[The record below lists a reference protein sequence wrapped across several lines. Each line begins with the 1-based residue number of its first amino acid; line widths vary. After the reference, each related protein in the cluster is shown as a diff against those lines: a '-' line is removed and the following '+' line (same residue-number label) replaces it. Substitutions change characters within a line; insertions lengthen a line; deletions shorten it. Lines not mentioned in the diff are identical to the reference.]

1 MIWINFL
8 HLYQPANMDD
18 YRIKEATELSYS
30 RIVRALE
37 EHPKTKFTIN
47 ISGCLISRWENLG
60 YSDLIKRIKNLID
73 KKQIE
78 LVGSAAYHPILPL
91 ISEGEAKRQIIEN
104 EEIIKKHFGP
114 IELKGFFFPEMAYG
128 HKVAKIIK
136 SMGYEYLILD
146 EISRNGKLNQ
156 TDTKKIYLDKNSG
169 LKIIF
174 RERNLSKKYIPDE
187 LLKQKSQNGFFITAT
202 DGELYG
208 LRHLDPTGEF
218 EKLLKNKNLVTKTIS
233 EFVAEKKPTEKINI
247 VSSNWE
253 STEEDIKRKNYYA
266 LWQNKKNKIQNE
278 LWRLASIAGKLEEKN
293 KKDKNYYWARW
304 HLVRGLASCTFWWAS
319 GENLG
324 KFSPLSWN
332 PDEIERGTNEL
343 IRSIRA
349 LDNQKT
355 RKEKIQSE
363 KIYIK
368 IKQLTWKHHWTYYW
382 KKK

>member
-1 MIWINFL
+1 
-8 HLYQPANMDD
+8 MDD
-18 YRIKEATELSYS
+18 YRIKEATELSYW

-37 EHPKTKFTIN
+37 EHPHVKFTIN
-47 ISGCLISRWENLG
+47 ISGCLVSRWENLG
-60 YSDLIKRIKNLID
+60 YFDLIERIKNLIE

-91 ISEGEAKRQIIEN
+91 ISEGEAKRQIAEN
-104 EEIIKKHFGP
+104 EEIIRKYFGT
-114 IELKGFFFPEMAYG
+114 IKLKGFFFPEMAYN

-136 SMGYEYLILD
+136 SMGYKYLILD

-169 LKIIF
+169 LKIVF
-174 RERNLSKKYIPDE
+174 RERGLSKKYVPDE
-187 LLKQKSQNGFFITAT
+187 LLGRKNKNEFFITAT

-208 LRHLDPTGEF
+208 LRHMDPTGEF
-218 EKLLKNKNLVTKTIS
+218 EKLLKNKNLITKTIS
-233 EFVAEKKPTEKINI
+233 EFIAEKKSAEKISVIN
-247 VSSNWE
+247 SNWE
-253 STEEDIKRKNYYA
+253 STEEEIKKRNYYA
-266 LWQNKKNKIQNE
+266 LWQNKKNKIHNE
-278 LWRLASIAGKLEEKN
+278 LWKLASIANKLGEKN
-293 KKDKNYYWARW
+293 KKDKNYYWVRW

-319 GENLG
+319 GKDLG
-324 KFSPLSWN
+324 EFSPLPWN

-355 RKEKIQSE
+355 RKEKIKAE

-368 IKQLTWKHHWTYYW
+368 IKQLVWKHHWTYYW